1 MNARVWREQTAQYVH
16 LLTRQQDSA
25 VTWQI
30 FDDGPDKDFRKARV
44 LHGKLAD
51 VAHELQTA
59 NADGCGIF
67 CTVSETD
74 GKGRK
79 RENVRGVRALFVD
92 CDTVRPDA
100 WHLPPSIVVESAAG
114 PHAYWSVL
122 DCDREQFATMQ
133 KRLAAFYRSDP
144 KVCDLPR
151 VMRVPGFWHCKR
163 EPVRVELAESVGHVY
178 LLQEIMDAI
187 PELVAPPLSPYVRSL
202 QPSEREQM
210 LPSERRKLAKWRD
223 IDPLQAFQQA
233 GMYGRHIRDDKHA
246 VVCPWIHEHTSR
258 DYTGQSGDTV
268 LWTQGTNGPVFH
280 CAHAHCD
287 GRYLVHALSEIG
299 AMGS

>member
-1 MNARVWREQTAQYVH
+1 MNARTWREQTAMYVQI
-16 LLTRQQDSA
+16 LTGYHDEA

-59 NADGCGIF
+59 NADGCGVF
-67 CTVSETD
+67 CTVNETD

-79 RENVRGVRALFVD
+79 RDNIRKVRALFVD
-92 CDTVRPDA
+92 CDTERPES
-100 WHLPPSIVVESAAG
+100 WHLQPSMVVESAAG
-114 PHAYWSVL
+114 PHAYWCVV
-122 DCDREQFATMQ
+122 DCDLDAFAGLQ
-133 KRLAAFYRSDP
+133 KRLAAYYRSDP

-163 EPVRVELAESVGHVY
+163 DPVRVQLIDDFVEVY
-178 LLQEIMDAI
+178 TVADVMTAI
-187 PELVAPPLSPYVRSL
+187 PELQTPTLSPYARSL

-246 VVCPWIHEHTSR
+246 VVCPWIYEHSTR

-287 GRYLVHALSEIG
+287 GRYLVHALAEIG